1 MPESQEY
8 PRVDRDI
15 TERVVDFLKESS
27 EYYNTSVQARVDA
40 DRMYSGDFWTN
51 ELIKEWHRTRRRC
64 EHLSQ
69 WPVFEAAISSPL
81 SASPWHAQL
90 EDQAANQE
98 IQEAINSIEADS
110 DAKNAFL
117 NCFAKAVDIGANF
130 IVVTTVADEWT
141 GEPKIIPECVKDPT
155 SVALDPT
162 VTTAS
167 AKDAER
173 GAVVN
178 WISEHK
184 AKRLYGKD
192 VLPLAYPQS
201 VPALYYIGDQWVNR
215 PKKTIPIVT
224 YYEKNDNGLVDMY
237 KLCGDKVVEHVELPT
252 TIVPIF
258 RFAAYEVTKNRMTD
272 YIGIVKKTYSLQLG
286 LNIAYSTMLERA
298 NRNPKANW
306 MMPVKAMDGLEEYYR
321 RAQEDDSLAILY
333 NGEAGVPT
341 QLKEAF
347 ETGDLQNI
355 INTTQQLMAAVL
367 GIPPT
372 GIQGAI
378 GNPTVERSATE
389 VLEQAANRESNVA
402 SLYAHAYEAM
412 RAIWMCVIEM
422 LNGGNRIKFSLQ
434 AGPDVITANMKRRQE
449 LQVIATLLPEPLK
462 VILAK
467 YYADTLSTDDAK
479 ALAKDIIANM
489 DPSIKLVINQE
500 LDEYAIHEIKR
511 IQLIANQAMDE
522 LESTKA
528 ENLDLKRQVDSLFT
542 ELANKREERQLSWNK
557 ALLDNQV
564 DNTRLSIEAA
574 KVQNQSEE
582 AGQKMALESQ
592 KMAMEGQRI
601 AMEAQDRMEQTISE
615 NDRILG
621 GI

>member
-1 MPESQEY
+1 MAKTIEY

-15 TERVVDFLKESS
+15 TEKVVDFLKDSS
-27 EYYNTSVQARVDA
+27 EYYSTSVQARVDA
-40 DRMYSGDFWTN
+40 DRMFSGDFWSPA
-51 ELIKEWHRTRRRC
+51 LIKEWNRGRRRC

-69 WPVFEAAISSPL
+69 WSVFEAAISSPL

-90 EDQAANQE
+90 EDQAENQE
-98 IQEAINSIEADS
+98 IQDAINNIESDS

-117 NCFAKAVDIGANF
+117 SCFSKAVDIGANF

-141 GEPKIIPECVKDPT
+141 GEPKIVPECIKDPT
-155 SVALDPT
+155 AVALDPT

-167 AKDAER
+167 ARDAER

-184 AKRLYGKD
+184 AKRLYGRD

-201 VPALYYIGDQWVNR
+201 LPSLYDIGDQWVTR

-252 TIVPIF
+252 TIIPIF

-272 YIGIVKKTYSLQLG
+272 YIGIVKKTFSLQLG
-286 LNIAYSTMLERA
+286 LNLAYSTMLERA
-298 NRNPKANW
+298 NRSPKANW
-306 MMPVKAMDGLEEYYR
+306 LMPAKAMDGLEEYYR
-321 RAQEDDSLAILY
+321 RAQDDDSLAVLY
-333 NGEAGVPT
+333 NGEAGVPQ
-341 QLKEAF
+341 QLKESF

-372 GIQGAI
+372 GIQGNM
-378 GNPTVERSATE
+378 GNVDVQRTATE

-402 SLYAHAYEAM
+402 SLYAHCYEAM
-412 RAIWMCVIEM
+412 RAVWMCVIEM

-449 LQVIATLLPEPLK
+449 LQVMSSLLPEQLK
-462 VILAK
+462 PILAK

-489 DPSIKLVINQE
+489 DPSIKLVTNQD
-500 LDEYAIHEIKR
+500 LDAYAIHEIK
-511 IQLIANQAMDE
+511 QMQQVASQAMDE
-522 LESTKA
+522 LESAKQ
-528 ENLDLKRQVDSLFT
+528 ENADLKRQIDSLFT
-542 ELANKREERQLSWNK
+542 ELANKREDRQLDWSKTLLEQQNK
-557 ALLDNQV
+557 QAQLQ
-564 DNTRLSIEAA
+564 IEAA
-574 KVQNQSEE
+574 KAEGKQNVDL
-582 AGQKMALESQ
+582 QKLDL
-592 KMAMEGQRI
+592 EGQRVAI
-601 AMEAQDRMEQTISE
+601 EAQDRMEKTIAE
-615 NDRILG
+615 NNTMLG
-621 GI
+621 GL

>member
-1 MPESQEY
+1 MAETIEY

-15 TERVVDFLKESS
+15 TEKVVDFLKESS
-27 EYYNTSVQARVDA
+27 EYYSTSVQARVDA
-40 DRMYSGDFWTN
+40 DRMFSGDFWTP

-69 WPVFEAAISSPL
+69 WSVFEAAISSPL

-90 EDQAANQE
+90 EDQAENQE
-98 IQEAINSIEADS
+98 IQDAINDIEADS

-117 NCFAKAVDIGANF
+117 NCFAKAVDLGANF
-130 IVVTTVADEWT
+130 IVVTTVEDEWT

-155 SVALDPT
+155 AVALDPT

-167 AKDAER
+167 ARDAER

-192 VLPLAYPQS
+192 VLPLAYPQ
-201 VPALYYIGDQWVNR
+201 ALPSLYDIGDQWIQR

-252 TIVPIF
+252 RIIPIF

-286 LNIAYSTMLERA
+286 LNLAYSTMLERA
-298 NRNPKANW
+298 NRSPKANW
-306 MMPVKAMDGLEEYYR
+306 LMPVKAMDGLEEYYR
-321 RAQEDDSLAILY
+321 RAQDDDSLAVLY
-333 NGEAGVPT
+333 NGEAGVPQ

-372 GIQGAI
+372 GIQGSL
-378 GNPTVERSATE
+378 GNADVQRTAVE

-422 LNGGNRIKFSLQ
+422 LNGGQRIKFSLQ

-449 LQVIATLLPEPLK
+449 LQVMATLLPEPLK
-462 VILAK
+462 PILAK

-489 DPSIKLVINQE
+489 DPTIKLVTNQD
-500 LDEYAIHEIKR
+500 LDAYAIHEIK
-511 IQLIANQAMDE
+511 QMQMLANQAMDE
-522 LESTKA
+522 LESTKQ
-528 ENLDLKRQVDSLFT
+528 ENADLKRQIDSLFA
-542 ELANKREERQLSWNK
+542 ELANKREDRQLDWNK
-557 ALLDNQV
+557 ALLDQQNKQAQ
-564 DNTRLSIEAA
+564 LQLEAA
-574 KVQNQSEE
+574 KAEGKQNVDL
-582 AGQKMALESQ
+582 QKLDL
-592 KMAMEGQRI
+592 EGQRVAI
-601 AMEAQDRMEQTISE
+601 EAQDRMEETIAD
-615 NDRILG
+615 NNRMLG
-621 GI
+621 GY

>member
-1 MPESQEY
+1 MVEVQDY

-15 TERVVDFLKESS
+15 TEKVVDFLKESS
-27 EYYNTSVQARVDA
+27 DYYSTSVQARVDA

-51 ELIKEWHRTRRRC
+51 ELIKEWNRGCRRC

-90 EDQAANQE
+90 EDQAANRE
-98 IQEAINSIEADS
+98 IQDAINDIEADS
-110 DAKNAFL
+110 DAKNAFV

-155 SVALDPT
+155 AVALDPT
-162 VTTAS
+162 ITTAS
-167 AKDAER
+167 ARDAER

-192 VLPLAYPQS
+192 VLPLAYPQ
-201 VPALYYIGDQWVNR
+201 ALPVLYDIGGQWIKR

-252 TIVPIF
+252 TIIPIF
-258 RFAAYEVTKNRMTD
+258 RFAAYEITRNRMTD

-286 LNIAYSTMLERA
+286 LNLAYSTMLERA
-298 NRNPKANW
+298 NRSPKANW
-306 MMPVKAMDGLEEYYR
+306 LMPVKAMDGLEEYYR
-321 RAQEDDSLAILY
+321 RAQDDDSLAVLY
-333 NGEAGVPT
+333 NGEAGVPQ

-367 GIPPT
+367 GVPPT
-372 GIQGAI
+372 GIQGSM
-378 GNPTVERSATE
+378 GNVDVQRTATE

-422 LNGGNRIKFSLQ
+422 LNGGQRIKFSLQ
-434 AGPDVITANMKRRQE
+434 AGPDIITANMKRRQE
-449 LQVIATLLPEPLK
+449 LQVMATLLPEPLK
-462 VILAK
+462 PILAK

-489 DPSIKLVINQE
+489 DPSIKLVTNQD
-500 LDEYAIHEIKR
+500 LDAYAIHEIK
-511 IQLIANQAMDE
+511 QMQQVANQAMDE
-522 LESTKA
+522 LESTKQ
-528 ENLDLKRQVDSLFT
+528 ENADLKRQVESLFA
-542 ELANKREERQLSWNK
+542 ELANKREERQLDWNK
-557 ALLDNQV
+557 ALLDQQSKQAQLQL
-564 DNTRLSIEAA
+564 DAA
-574 KVQNQSEE
+574 KAEGKQNVDL
-582 AGQKMALESQ
+582 QKLDL
-592 KMAMEGQRI
+592 EGQRVAI
-601 AMEAQDRMEQTISE
+601 EAQDRMEETIAD
-615 NDRILG
+615 NNRILG
-621 GI
+621 GF

>member
-1 MPESQEY
+1 MAERIEY

-15 TERVVDFLKESS
+15 TEKVVDFLKESS

-40 DRMYSGDFWTN
+40 DRMFSGDFWTS

-69 WPVFEAAISSPL
+69 WSVFEAAISSPL

-98 IQEAINSIEADS
+98 IQDAINDIEADS

-117 NCFAKAVDIGANF
+117 NCFAKAVDLGANF
-130 IVVTTVADEWT
+130 IVVTTVEDEWT

-155 SVALDPT
+155 AVALDPT

-167 AKDAER
+167 ARDAER

-192 VLPLAYPQS
+192 VIPLAYPQAL
-201 VPALYYIGDQWVNR
+201 PALYDIGDQWIQR

-252 TIVPIF
+252 RIIPIF

-286 LNIAYSTMLERA
+286 LNLAYSTMLERA

-306 MMPVKAMDGLEEYYR
+306 MMPVKSMDGLEEYYR
-321 RAQEDDSLAILY
+321 RAQDDDSLAILY

-341 QLKEAF
+341 QLEEAF
-347 ETGDLQNI
+347 ETGDLQHI
-355 INTTQQLMAAVL
+355 INT
-367 GIPPT
+367 
-372 GIQGAI
+372 
-378 GNPTVERSATE
+378 NS
-389 VLEQAANRESNVA
+389 
-402 SLYAHAYEAM
+402 
-412 RAIWMCVIEM
+412 
-422 LNGGNRIKFSLQ
+422 
-434 AGPDVITANMKRRQE
+434 
-449 LQVIATLLPEPLK
+449 
-462 VILAK
+462 
-467 YYADTLSTDDAK
+467 
-479 ALAKDIIANM
+479 
-489 DPSIKLVINQE
+489 
-500 LDEYAIHEIKR
+500 
-511 IQLIANQAMDE
+511 
-522 LESTKA
+522 
-528 ENLDLKRQVDSLFT
+528 
-542 ELANKREERQLSWNK
+542 
-557 ALLDNQV
+557 
-564 DNTRLSIEAA
+564 
-574 KVQNQSEE
+574 
-582 AGQKMALESQ
+582 
-592 KMAMEGQRI
+592 
-601 AMEAQDRMEQTISE
+601 
-615 NDRILG
+615 
-621 GI
+621 

>member
-1 MPESQEY
+1 MAESEY

-15 TERVVDFLKESS
+15 TEKVVDFLKESS
-27 EYYNTSVQARVDA
+27 EYYCTSVQARVDA

-69 WPVFEAAISSPL
+69 WPVFEAAIASPL

-98 IQEAINSIEADS
+98 IQDAINSIEGDS
-110 DAKNAFL
+110 DSKNAFL
-117 NCFAKAVDIGANF
+117 NCFSKAVDLGSNF

-192 VLPLAYPQS
+192 VIPLAYPQS
-201 VPALYYIGDQWVNR
+201 LPALYDIGDQWAKR

-224 YYEKNDNGLVDMY
+224 YYEKNENGLVDMF

-252 TIVPIF
+252 TIIPIF
-258 RFAAYEVTKNRMTD
+258 RFAGYEVTRNRMTD

-298 NRNPKANW
+298 NRSPKANW

-321 RAQEDDSLAILY
+321 RAQDDDSLAILY

-462 VILAK
+462 PILAK

-522 LESTKA
+522 LELTKQQNA
-528 ENLDLKRQVDSLFT
+528 DLKRQVDSLFA
-542 ELANKREERQLSWNK
+542 ELANKREDRQLEWNK
-557 ALLDNQV
+557 ALLDQQNKNAQIQ
-564 DNTRLSIEAA
+564 LEAA
-574 KVQNQSEE
+574 KA
-582 AGQKMALESQ
+582 AGKQDVDVKKVELESQ
-592 KMAMEGQRI
+592 RVAI
-601 AMEAQDRMEQTISE
+601 EAQDKMEKTIDDNNRM
-615 NDRILG
+615 LG

>member
-1 MPESQEY
+1 MAESLEY

-15 TERVVDFLKESS
+15 TEKVVDFLKESS

-40 DRMYSGDFWTN
+40 DRMFSGDFWTP
-51 ELIKEWHRTRRRC
+51 ELIKAWHRTGRRC

-69 WPVFEAAISSPL
+69 WSVFEAAISSPL

-98 IQEAINSIEADS
+98 IQDAINDIEADS

-117 NCFAKAVDIGANF
+117 NCFAKAVDIGSNF

-167 AKDAER
+167 ARDAER

-192 VLPLAYPQS
+192 VIPLGYPQAL
-201 VPALYYIGDQWVNR
+201 PALYDIGDQWIQR

-252 TIVPIF
+252 TIIPIF

-286 LNIAYSTMLERA
+286 LNLAYSTMLDRI
-298 NRNPKANW
+298 NRSPKANF
-306 MMPVKAMDGLEEYYR
+306 MFPAGALDNLEEYLQR
-321 RAQEDDSLAILY
+321 CCDDDALAMIFNPV
-333 NGEAGVPT
+333 NGQGPV

-372 GIQGAI
+372 GIQGSM
-378 GNPTVERSATE
+378 GNVDVQRTATE

-402 SLYAHAYEAM
+402 SLYAHCYEAM

-434 AGPDVITANMKRRQE
+434 SGPDVITANMKRRQE
-449 LQVIATLLPEPLK
+449 LQVIATLLPEQLK
-462 VILAK
+462 PILAK
-467 YYADTLSTDDAK
+467 YYADTLSTDVAK

-489 DPSIKLVINQE
+489 DPSIKLVTNQD
-500 LDEYAIHEIKR
+500 LDAYAIHEIK
-511 IQLIANQAMDE
+511 QMQQVANQAMDE
-522 LESTKA
+522 LDSTKQ
-528 ENLDLKRQVDSLFT
+528 ENADLKRQIDSLFT
-542 ELANKREERQLSWNK
+542 ELANKREDRQLDWNK
-557 ALLDNQV
+557 ALLDQQNKQAQ
-564 DNTRLSIEAA
+564 LQLEAA
-574 KVQNQSEE
+574 KAEGKQNVDL
-582 AGQKMALESQ
+582 QKLDI
-592 KMAMEGQRI
+592 EGQRVAI
-601 AMEAQDRMEQTISE
+601 EAQDKMEETIADNNRM
-615 NDRILG
+615 LG
-621 GI
+621 GY

>member
-1 MPESQEY
+1 MAKAQY
-8 PRVDRDI
+8 PTVDRDI
-15 TERVVDFLKESS
+15 TEKVVDFLKESS
-27 EYYNTSVQARVDA
+27 EYYCTSVKARVDA
-40 DRMYSGDFWTN
+40 DRMFSGDFWSKD
-51 ELIKEWHRTRRRC
+51 LIKEWKRTRRRC

-81 SASPWHAQL
+81 SSSPWHAQV

-98 IQEAINSIEADS
+98 IQEAINAIEGDA
-110 DAKNAFL
+110 DAKNAFM

-130 IVVTTVADEWT
+130 IVVTTVEDEWT

-155 SVALDPT
+155 AVALDPT

-192 VLPLAYPQS
+192 VIPLAYPS
-201 VPALYYIGDQWVNR
+201 TLPALYDIGDQWTDR

-252 TIVPIF
+252 TVIPIF
-258 RFAAYEVTKNRMTD
+258 RFAGYEVTKNRMID
-272 YIGIVKKTYSLQLG
+272 YIGIVRKTYTLQLG

-298 NRNPKANW
+298 NRSPKASW
-306 MMPVKAMDGLEEYYR
+306 ALPVKAMDGLEEYYR
-321 RAQEDDSLAILY
+321 RAQDDDSLAVLF
-333 NGEAGVPT
+333 NGDAGTPV
-341 QLKEAF
+341 QLREAF

-372 GIQGAI
+372 GIQGAV
-378 GNPTVERSATE
+378 GNPAVERSATE

-422 LNGGNRIKFSLQ
+422 LNGGQKIKFSLQ
-434 AGPDVITANMKRRQE
+434 AGPDVITTNMKRRQE
-449 LQVIATLLPEPLK
+449 LQVIETLLPEPLK
-462 VILAK
+462 PILAK

-489 DPSIKLVINQE
+489 DPSIKLVVNEE
-500 LDEYAIHEIKR
+500 LDAYAIHEIKR
-511 IQLIANQAMDE
+511 MQLVANQAMDE
-522 LESTKA
+522 LEKKNI
-528 ENLDLKRQVDSLFT
+528 ECEDLKRQVQSMLM
-542 ELANKREERQLSWNK
+542 ELANKREDRQLNWSK
-557 ALLDNQV
+557 ALLGNQV

-574 KVQNQSEE
+574 KVQNQADIE
-582 AGQKMALESQ
+582 GQ
-592 KMAMEGQRI
+592 KMAMEGQKM
-601 AMEAQDRMEQTISE
+601 AMEAQDKMERTIAE
-615 NDRILG
+615 NDRMIQQG
-621 GI
+621 GF